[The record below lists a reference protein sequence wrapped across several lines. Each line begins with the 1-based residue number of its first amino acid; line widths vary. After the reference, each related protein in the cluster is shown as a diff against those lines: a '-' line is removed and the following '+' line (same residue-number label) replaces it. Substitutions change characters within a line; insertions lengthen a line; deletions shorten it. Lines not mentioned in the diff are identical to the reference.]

1 MFKYFYRLRPPGPG
15 CQPRGFIEVKEE
27 DINQGQHYWGWVT
40 YDREL
45 SPAEI
50 DNYDLEN
57 ESKDLFIIKIINV
70 ILISR

>member
-50 DNYDLEN
+50 NNYDLEV
-57 ESKDLFIIKIINV
+57 SQC
-70 ILISR
+70 